1 MDKRKVE
8 RFISVFV
15 VIILSLLFLFF
26 EDGINDMLIVVCL
39 TIFYFYFYQSISKSF
54 SIKGIRTFFK
64 IDFLFL
70 LFYFIIYYYPYQL
83 YVVGIYKIDT
93 DLAWYS
99 NYVEYTNKAVLLATI
114 GLVAFM
120 NGYKTLASFKA
131 SNVISF
137 NTKNMKLISNLF
149 LFLIIL
155 ILVAFYISGGTEMF
169 IGIYAGSDAGDITA
183 NAIFSLVTYFIIIGL
198 IQVIFYY
205 HIFKKVI
212 IINYLI
218 ILIGLLWSLA
228 LLYLGDRNTFF
239 LIAIACAG
247 GVSTY
252 IRNINRLQILFLATF
267 AFFVYNIVEVSR
279 SNEDKSFDAIAESY
293 FEVEE
298 KRNEIIGIDTFNTT
312 TIGLRATFNVVPL
325 QNDFFYGKFKLIGLA
340 SIIPY
345 SSRLFVNEDDPFLS
359 SADVIKDEMITAN
372 AGWGT
377 GTNLISDCYMD
388 FGILGVIFFMFVLGY
403 YGGKIRNSSIRNPDS
418 AKFFFLY
425 IIVLAYYSE
434 IVRYGFDFPLR
445 ALIWTPVIF
454 YFLEKKRK

>member
-1 MDKRKVE
+1 
-8 RFISVFV
+8 
-15 VIILSLLFLFF
+15 
-26 EDGINDMLIVVCL
+26 
-39 TIFYFYFYQSISKSF
+39 
-54 SIKGIRTFFK
+54 
-64 IDFLFL
+64 
-70 LFYFIIYYYPYQL
+70 
-83 YVVGIYKIDT
+83 
-93 DLAWYS
+93 
-99 NYVEYTNKAVLLATI
+99 
-114 GLVAFM
+114 
-120 NGYKTLASFKA
+120 
-131 SNVISF
+131 
-137 NTKNMKLISNLF
+137 
-149 LFLIIL
+149 
-155 ILVAFYISGGTEMF
+155 
-169 IGIYAGSDAGDITA
+169 
-183 NAIFSLVTYFIIIGL
+183 
-198 IQVIFYY
+198 
-205 HIFKKVI
+205 
-212 IINYLI
+212 
-218 ILIGLLWSLA
+218 
-228 LLYLGDRNTFF
+228 
-239 LIAIACAG
+239 
-247 GVSTY
+247 
-252 IRNINRLQILFLATF
+252 LATF